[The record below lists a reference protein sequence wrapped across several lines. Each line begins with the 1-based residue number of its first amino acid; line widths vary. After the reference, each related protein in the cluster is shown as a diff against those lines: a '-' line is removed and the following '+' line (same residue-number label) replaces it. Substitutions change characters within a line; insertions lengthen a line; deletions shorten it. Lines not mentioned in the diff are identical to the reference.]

1 MGRLRRS
8 APVSSLALLFL
19 ALNGCG
25 GGSYSIQP
33 PPPPPPQPDFS
44 IGFSQ
49 NSISVLQGA
58 TSQAVN
64 LSVNP
69 LNGFTGSVQV
79 TLSGLPSGVVSSPA
93 SPFSIPAGSTTP
105 VLIFRRANRSGGKLH
120 HQRPRHQRLSFASGK
135 SRSHD
140 SNRRGCQS
148 PANHLRANGFCAGHG

>member
-1 MGRLRRS
+1 MGRLRRG
-8 APVSSLALLFL
+8 APLFSLALLFL
-19 ALNGCG
+19 ALSGCG

-49 NSISVLQGA
+49 NSIIVLQGA

-64 LSVNP
+64 LSVSP

-93 SPFSIPAGSTTP
+93 SPFSISAGSSTP
-105 VLIFRRANRSGGKLH
+105 VLDR
-120 HQRPRHQRLSFASGK
+120 K
-135 SRSHD
+135 STR
-140 SNRRGCQS
+140 
-148 PANHLRANGFCAGHG
+148 